1 MHRLRLTAL
10 CGTALTVLGVAFPA
24 QAEEEQPA
32 DAIIVTGARA
42 ASGAMTKTDT
52 PALQTPQP
60 VTIVTDE
67 LFTQQGALSVSDTL
81 RYVSGVQTNPYGRD
95 SRIDGVKVRGVNA
108 QQFRDGMR
116 DVFSYYAT
124 IPADPYNFSAVQLV
138 RGPASVLFGQGSI
151 GGLFNLV
158 SKAPQFETGGEV
170 SVRYGSFD
178 RKEVLADLTGPLS
191 DTLAARIAARVRDA
205 DTQTDFVKDDRVMI
219 APSLTWRPSAQ
230 TDVTLLG
237 LYQEDDGGSTAQFL
251 PLVGTILPN
260 PNGKLRNDLF
270 IGKPGWD
277 RYDGRLLQGTGMISH
292 RFNDAVKI
300 SLKAR
305 YIDSD
310 VDYRTHY
317 PNSYANPLN
326 PYVLP
331 GQVDAN
337 GVAVPDPAMRIIG
350 NYRQTSRARMEIF
363 STDNNLHWNFN
374 TGSQIEHVL
383 LAGVDFSRSRVR
395 KVDTFGEEYIDIYN
409 IDYNALQDFGGGVG
423 PNPYLSDDTVQKQLG
438 FYLQDQIRFADRV
451 SVVLGARRDKVTTD
465 SFGVRAL
472 NESATTFRAGIIADV
487 AKGVSPFFSFTQS
500 FDPIIGTTVDR
511 TVFKPQR
518 GRQFE
523 AGVKLHPTDW
533 AILTVTGY
541 HITQTNTPVDVVIP
555 APTANDPNAFTRGQ
569 RQVGESTSKGIEVEG
584 NATFP
589 GGLQIVAN
597 FSYNDAAVSKSTY
610 AYEIGKQMEN
620 VPKYN
625 ASLWASRPFDLSDE
639 LRLLLGGGVRYSG
652 ANKSYSESA
661 FPNGLRTPSYTLV
674 DALAELRWREHWTFS
689 VNATNLLDK
698 RFYSA
703 CLARGDCFMGEER
716 QVFGTVSYRF

>member
-24 QAEEEQPA
+24 HAEEEQPA

-205 DTQTDFVKDDRVMI
+205 NTQTDFVKDDRVMI

-331 GQVDAN
+331 GQA
-337 GVAVPDPAMRIIG
+337 GVANPIPDPAQRFIQ
-350 NYRQTSRARMEIF
+350 NYYESSKARMEIF
-363 STDNNLHWNFN
+363 STDNNLQWTFN
-374 TGSQIEHVL
+374 SGSQIEHVL
-383 LAGVDFSRSRVR
+383 LAGVDYSRSRVR
-395 KVDTFGEEYIDIYN
+395 KLGAFGVEDIDIYN
-409 IDYNALQDFGGGVG
+409 IDYNALSNFGGGLPPG
-423 PNPYLSDDTVQKQLG
+423 ARPTDDTVQKQLG

-465 SFGVRAL
+465 SFGARSL
-472 NESATTFRAGIIADV
+472 NKSATTFRAGIIADV

-500 FDPIIGTTVDR
+500 FDPIIGLAFDGRVY
-511 TVFKPQR
+511 KPQR
-518 GRQFE
+518 GNQFE
-523 AGVKLHPTDW
+523 AGVKFHPTDW

-541 HITQTNTPVDVVIP
+541 HIKQTNTPVAVTP
-555 APTANDPNAFTRGQ
+555 GASGQ

-639 LRLLLGGGVRYSG
+639 LRLLLGAGVRYSG
-652 ANKSYSESA
+652 ANKSYSESF
-661 FPNGLRTPSYTLV
+661 FPNGLRTPGYTLV

>member
-10 CGTALTVLGVAFPA
+10 CGTALTVLSVAFPA
-24 QAEEEQPA
+24 HAEEEQPA

-331 GQVDAN
+331 GQA
-337 GVAVPDPAMRIIG
+337 GVANPIPDPAQRFIQ
-350 NYRQTSRARMEIF
+350 NYYESSKARMEIF
-363 STDNNLHWNFN
+363 STDNNLQWTFN

-383 LAGVDFSRSRVR
+383 LAGVDYSRSRVR
-395 KVDTFGEEYIDIYN
+395 KLGAFGVEDIDIYN
-409 IDYNALQDFGGGVG
+409 IDYNALSNFGGGLPPGAV
-423 PNPYLSDDTVQKQLG
+423 PTDDTVQKQLG
-438 FYLQDQIRFADRV
+438 FYLQDQIRFVDRV

-465 SFGVRAL
+465 SFGARAL

-500 FDPIIGTTVDR
+500 FDPIIGQTIDGNVY
-511 TVFKPQR
+511 KPQR
-518 GRQFE
+518 GTQFE
-523 AGVKLHPTDW
+523 AGVKFHPTDW

-541 HITQTNTPVDVVIP
+541 HIKQTNTPVAVSP
-555 APTANDPNAFTRGQ
+555 GASGQ

-716 QVFGTVSYRF
+716 QVFGTMSYRF

>member
-24 QAEEEQPA
+24 HAEEEQPA

-116 DVFSYYAT
+116 DVFSFYAT
-124 IPADPYNFSAVQLV
+124 IPADPYNFSSVQLV

-191 DTLAARIAARVRDA
+191 DTLAARIATRIRDA
-205 DTQTDFVKDDRVMI
+205 DTQTNFVKDDRVMI

-292 RFNDAVKI
+292 RLNDAVKI

-331 GQVDAN
+331 GQFDAD
-337 GVAVPDPAMRIIG
+337 GVAIPDPAQRIIG
-350 NYRQTSRARMEIF
+350 NYFETSKARMEIF
-363 STDNNLHWNFN
+363 STDNNLQWTFN

-383 LAGVDFSRSRVR
+383 LAGVDYSRSRVR
-395 KVDTFGEEYIDIYN
+395 KVGALGQEYIDIYN
-409 IDYNALQDFGGGVG
+409 INYDALSDFGGGLPPG
-423 PNPYLSDDTVQKQLG
+423 AALSDDTVQKQLG
-438 FYLQDQIRFADRV
+438 FYLQDQIRIANRA
-451 SVVLGARRDKVTTD
+451 SVVLGARRDKVTTN
-465 SFGVRAL
+465 SFGIRAL
-472 NESATTFRAGIIADV
+472 DESATTFRAGIIADV
-487 AKGVSPFFSFTQS
+487 VDGVSPFFSFTQS
-500 FDPIIGTTVDR
+500 FDPIIGLTIDGTPY
-511 TVFKPQR
+511 KPQR

-523 AGVKLHPTDW
+523 AGIKFHPNDW
-533 AILTVTGY
+533 ALLTVTGY
-541 HITQTNTPVDVVIP
+541 QIKQTNTPVAVSP
-555 APTANDPNAFTRGQ
+555 GANGQ

-625 ASLWASRPFDLSDE
+625 ASLWASRPFVLSDD
-639 LRLLLGGGVRYSG
+639 LKLLLGAGVRYSG
-652 ANKSYSESA
+652 ANYSYSEA
-661 FPNGLRTPSYTLV
+661 FFPDGIRTPDYTLV
-674 DALAELRWREHWTFS
+674 DALAELRWRDHWTFA